1 MDPND
6 LPADPRQVVERLERR
21 ISGSEQPADA
31 EAAVGE
37 PAPLDAPAGDGSPS
51 VPGSPEPPD

>member
-21 ISGSEQPADA
+21 ISGSEEQ
-31 EAAVGE
+31 AVGE
-37 PAPLDAPAGDGSPS
+37 AAPLDAPAGDGAPS